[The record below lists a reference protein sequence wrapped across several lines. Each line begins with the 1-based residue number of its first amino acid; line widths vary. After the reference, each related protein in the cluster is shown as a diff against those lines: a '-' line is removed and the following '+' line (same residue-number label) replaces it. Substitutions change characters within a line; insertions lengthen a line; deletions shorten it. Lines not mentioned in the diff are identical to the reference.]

1 MLFEIQRDQFL
12 DGLSK
17 TVPITEKRTP
27 LPILSHILLE
37 SLEHTLSITANDL
50 EVGLKLSYE
59 CNVQAPGRAALPA
72 RKLLEIIRELP
83 QGILTIESLENNR
96 VKISSLNSFFEL
108 SGMEPDDYP
117 AWLSFEGV
125 ELIQLEPDRLLY
137 MLEKTL
143 FASSNDD
150 SRFNLNGVLLE
161 KNESKTRFVSTD
173 GHRLALIEED
183 ASIAPEPRVIAPK
196 KGLTELKRL
205 LEGLKEQVGVGF
217 EQKNL
222 LVKAEGLMMSIRLV
236 DGDYPDYRR
245 VLPKPTDCIAK
256 ADRISFLKCI
266 KRMAVFTSE
275 RNKGVNIEISKGKI
289 ELSAHHPDFGTAKDE
304 LDVEYEGPSV
314 GVIINA
320 FYLMEAL
327 GVIDTEL
334 VFLEFHE
341 DGAPVVLK
349 PDADKN
355 YFNLVMPMRK

>member
-1 MLFEIQRDQFL
+1 MLLDIQRDQFL

-37 SLEHTLSITANDL
+37 SLEPKLSITANDL

-59 CNVQAPGRAALPA
+59 CNVKEQGRAALPA
-72 RKLLEIIRELP
+72 RKLLEIIREMP
-83 QGILTIESLENNR
+83 QGLLTIQSLDNNR
-96 VKISSLNSFFEL
+96 VKILSLNSFFEL

-117 AWLSFEGV
+117 AWLNFEGV
-125 ELIQLEPDRLLY
+125 ELIQLEPEKLLY

-150 SRFNLNGVLLE
+150 SRFNLNGVLFE
-161 KNESKTRFVSTD
+161 KNDSKTRFVATD

-183 ASIAPEPRVIAPK
+183 ANIAPEPRVIAPK

-236 DGDYPDYRR
+236 DGDYPDYRK
-245 VLPKPTDCIAK
+245 VLPKPADGIAK
-256 ADRISFLKCI
+256 ADRVSFI
-266 KRMAVFTSE
+266 KSIRRVAVFTSD
-275 RNKGVNIEISKGKI
+275 RNKGINLDISNGKI
-289 ELSAHHPDFGTAKDE
+289 ELSASHPDLGTARDV
-304 LDVEYEGPSV
+304 LDVDYDGPSV

-320 FYLMEAL
+320 SYLQEAL
-327 GVIDTEL
+327 GVIDTES
-334 VFLEFHE
+334 VFFEFHE
-341 DGAPVVLK
+341 EGAPVVLK
-349 PDADKN
+349 PDTDKN